1 MARSKK
7 FRKLKFEDVEYGW
20 SVKNDQVLEENY
32 VLIWDVE
39 SKQII
44 TEFRVH
50 EHEQIKPSMVAKYIQ
65 ENLL

>member
-20 SVKNDQVLEENY
+20 SVRNDRALEENY

-50 EHEQIKPSMVAKYIQ
+50 EYEQIKPSMVAKYIQ